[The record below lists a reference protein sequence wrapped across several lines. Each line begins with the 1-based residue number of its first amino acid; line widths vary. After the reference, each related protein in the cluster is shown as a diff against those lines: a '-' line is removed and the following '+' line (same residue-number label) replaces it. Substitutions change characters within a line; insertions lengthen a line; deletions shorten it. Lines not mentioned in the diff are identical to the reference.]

1 MRRVYEAVIRLLLE
15 VSPPLTA
22 RKYSF
27 GRPVPGCVGPPAV
40 WSTSSPVLRVGLG
53 AGEYIK
59 RMPSQ
64 IFSVPEVKRLL
75 KEGAQLVD
83 VLGPDEF
90 EHDHLPGAI
99 NVPLKELDKNAADQL
114 DRTRPVLVY
123 CNDFG

>member
-1 MRRVYEAVIRLLLE
+1 MGGVE
-15 VSPPLTA
+15 
-22 RKYSF
+22 
-27 GRPVPGCVGPPAV
+27 RPVLKTDSQNESEVEETRRH
-40 WSTSSPVLRVGLG
+40 TSSR
-53 AGEYIK
+53 
-59 RMPSQ
+59 
-64 IFSVPEVKRLL
+64 L